1 MKNIGKLIVLAS
13 IFVGGMIT
21 ANFASVK
28 IAQIGWF
35 TIPAGTLMFAITFLC
50 TDIIADVWGKKVAH
64 QVVTAG
70 FVANLISLVA
80 IRLYIKVPFPEFWE
94 MQKEFVMVFGSNARI
109 VIAGLVTYIVSQH
122 IDVALF
128 LWIKSLT
135 GGKKLWLRNNVSTI
149 TSQLI
154 DTVLFTVLAFAGTM
168 PVAAL
173 VNMIVS
179 LYLFKVLLAL
189 GDTPFCYLGVKWA
202 SREN

>member
-1 MKNIGKLIVLAS
+1 MKNVGKLIVLAS
-13 IFVGGMIT
+13 VFVGGMIT

-35 TIPAGTLMFAITFLC
+35 TIPAGTLTFAITFLC
-50 TDIIADVWGKKVAH
+50 TDIIADVWGKRVAH

-70 FVANLISLVA
+70 FIANLISLVA
-80 IRLYIKVPFPEFWE
+80 IRLYIRVPFPASWG
-94 MQKEFVMVFGSNARI
+94 MQKEYAMVFGGNARI
-109 VIAGLVTYIVSQH
+109 VIAGLATYLVSQH

-128 LWIKSLT
+128 HWVKSRT
-135 GGKKLWLRNNVSTI
+135 GEKKLWLRNNVSTI

-168 PVAAL
+168 PVDAL
-173 VNMIVS
+173 VSMIVS
-179 LYLFKVLLAL
+179 LYLFKVLVAL
-189 GDTPFCYLGVKWA
+189 GDTPFCYLGVRWA

>member
-1 MKNIGKLIVLAS
+1 MKNVGKLIMLAS

-179 LYLFKVLLAL
+179 LYLLKVLIAL

>member
-1 MKNIGKLIVLAS
+1 MKNVGKLVMLAS

-35 TIPAGTLMFAITFLC
+35 TIPAGTLTFAITFLC
-50 TDIIADVWGKKVAH
+50 TDIIADVWGKRAAH

-80 IRLYIKVPFPEFWE
+80 IRLYIEVPFPEFWG
-94 MQKEFVMVFGSNARI
+94 MQKEYAMVFGSNARI

-128 LWIKSLT
+128 LWIKSRT
-135 GGKKLWLRNNVSTI
+135 GEKKLWLRNNVSTI

-168 PVAAL
+168 SVADL

-179 LYLFKVLLAL
+179 LYLFKVLIAL

>member
-80 IRLYIKVPFPEFWE
+80 IRLYIRVPFPESWE
-94 MQKEFVMVFGSNARI
+94 MQKEYAMVFGGNARI
-109 VIAGLVTYIVSQH
+109 VIAGLATYLVSQH

>member
-1 MKNIGKLIVLAS
+1 MKNIGKLIMLAS

-109 VIAGLVTYIVSQH
+109 VIAGLVTYLVSQH

-168 PVAAL
+168 PVADL
-173 VNMIVS
+173 VNMIAS
-179 LYLFKVLLAL
+179 LYLLKVLIAL

>member
-168 PVAAL
+168 PVASL

-179 LYLFKVLLAL
+179 LYLFKVLIAL

>member
-1 MKNIGKLIVLAS
+1 MKNVGKLIMLAS

-50 TDIIADVWGKKVAH
+50 TDIITDVWGRKVAH

-80 IRLYIKVPFPEFWE
+80 IQWYIRVPFPEFWG
-94 MQKEFVMVFGSNARI
+94 MQKEYAMVFGSNARI
-109 VIAGLVTYIVSQH
+109 VIAGLVTYLISQN
-122 IDVALF
+122 IDVTLF
-128 LWIKSLT
+128 HWVKERT
-135 GGKKLWLRNNVSTI
+135 GEKKLWLRNNVSTI

-154 DTVLFTVLAFAGTM
+154 DTALFTVLAFAGTM
-168 PVAAL
+168 PVDAL
-173 VNMIVS
+173 VNTIVS
-179 LYLFKVLLAL
+179 LYLFKVLIAL

-202 SREN
+202 RGGK

>member
-1 MKNIGKLIVLAS
+1 MKNVGKLIMLAS

-50 TDIIADVWGKKVAH
+50 TDIIADVWGKRVAH

-80 IRLYIKVPFPEFWE
+80 IRLYIKVPFPEFWG
-94 MQKEFVMVFGSNARI
+94 MQKEYAMVFGGNARI
-109 VIAGLVTYIVSQH
+109 VIAGLVTYLVSQH

-135 GGKKLWLRNNVSTI
+135 GGKKLWLRNNASTI

-168 PVAAL
+168 PVADL
-173 VNMIVS
+173 VNMIAS
-179 LYLFKVLLAL
+179 LYLLKVLIAL